1 MSRKMTIFL
10 TACILC
16 LGIVSVNLVRIQA
29 APDRP
34 SDGFSLPWWTIDS
47 GGGTSQGGAYSL
59 RGTTGQADA
68 GRLSGGNSILEGGFW
83 SGALQTPLPTA
94 TDTPTA
100 TATATPTTDYTTFL
114 PIIIH

>member
-1 MSRKMTIFL
+1 MSRKMLIFI

-16 LGIVSVNLVRIQA
+16 LGVVSATLVGIQA
-29 APDRP
+29 APENP
-34 SDGFSLPWWTIDS
+34 NAGFSLPWWTIDT
-47 GGGTSQGGAYSL
+47 GGGSSQGGAYSL

-68 GRLSGGNSILEGGFW
+68 GRLSGGSYILEGGFW
-83 SGALQTPLPTA
+83 SGALQTPPPTA

-100 TATATPTTDYTTFL
+100 TATTTPAADYTTFL